1 MRYVIGALL
10 GAVIAVLPGIPAFT
24 TWENAQSKPV
34 LFDSYCGV
42 DYWAGTVECPSSRT
56 AFMAGIGALA
66 GLGGVAAGLMR
77 RKSSIVSDTGSH
89 GPNGAPRQEDQESKP
104 DPSDRPRRSPPKSS
118 GDWTDIQ
125 RRRPR

>member
-1 MRYVIGALL
+1 MRYVVGALL

-24 TWENAQSKPV
+24 TWEQAQSKPV

-56 AFMAGIGALA
+56 ALMAGIGALA
-66 GLGGVAAGLMR
+66 GLGGVAAGSVR
-77 RKSSIVSDTGSH
+77 RKSPAVSNSGFH
-89 GPNGAPRQEDQESKP
+89 GPDDAPLQQGQGSES

-118 GDWTDIQ
+118 GD
-125 RRRPR
+125 

>member
-10 GAVIAVLPGIPAFT
+10 GAVITVLPGIPAFA
-24 TWENAQSKPV
+24 TWEQAQSKPV

-66 GLGGVAAGLMR
+66 GLGGVAAGSMR
-77 RKSSIVSDTGSH
+77 RKSPTVSNTGSH
-89 GPNGAPRQEDQESKP
+89 GPDDAPFQQGQGLE
-104 DPSDRPRRSPPKSS
+104 PPQS
-118 GDWTDIQ
+118 GL
-125 RRRPR
+125 PLP